1 MQIRESYKREFLESL
16 RESPAWDLFTTQM
29 LRYMHFIQDDVKF
42 MMNGVAYKTQ
52 LIKEY
57 MDSYSQLLKQGQAY
71 LIRLDCNGV
80 KIKPTNCLI

>member
-80 KIKPTNCLI
+80 KIKPTNC